1 MDVGLK
7 IRDSRVGS
15 AMRVRC
21 NRYLSIAVTLVAAA
35 LILSATEGCAQAAR
49 IKKVEFDEA
58 SLGDL
63 IDFLREGAAG
73 KTRNILVD
81 PRMKKEIRVTLTLH
95 DVTKGVAF
103 AYAAE
108 LGGFDYR
115 EERHAIRIVPRSPK
129 ATVKAFL
136 KRGNPMTLRRAS
148 EIVMPKVEFDEAELR
163 QVIDDIA
170 TASRQ
175 LDSRKKGINVLLGP
189 GVDPSTPV
197 TFQLQ
202 NVPVAEV
209 LKYVA
214 DFARLDIR
222 TDGNAVVLLKRRKVA
237 R

>member
-1 MDVGLK
+1 
-7 IRDSRVGS
+7 
-15 AMRVRC
+15 MRVRF
-21 NRYLSIAVTLVAAA
+21 NRHLSVAVTLVAA
-35 LILSATEGCAQAAR
+35 LLMLSAVEGRAQAAR

-58 SLGDL
+58 SLEDL
-63 IDFLREGAAG
+63 IDFLREGATG
-73 KTRNILVD
+73 KARNILVD
-81 PRMKKEIRVTLTLH
+81 PKMKKEIRVTLTLH

-129 ATVKAFL
+129 ATVRAFL
-136 KRGNPMTLRRAS
+136 KRGSPMTLRQAS

>member
-1 MDVGLK
+1 MCVRF
-7 IRDSRVGS
+7 IRH
-15 AMRVRC
+15 
-21 NRYLSIAVTLVAAA
+21 LLITVTLVPAFF
-35 LILSATEGCAQAAR
+35 LLSADEGSAQGAR

-58 SLGDL
+58 SLEDL
-63 IDFLREGAAG
+63 VDFLRQGATG
-73 KTRNILVD
+73 KARNVVVD
-81 PRMKKEIRVTLTLH
+81 PGVNRNVRVTLTLH

-136 KRGNPMTLRRAS
+136 RRGSPMTLRRAA
-148 EIVMPKVEFDEAELR
+148 EIVMPKVEFDGTELR
-163 QVIDDIA
+163 QIIDDIA

-175 LDSRKKGINVLLGP
+175 LDPRKKGINILLGP
-189 GVDPSTPV
+189 GVDPSTSV

-202 NVPVAEV
+202 NVPVAQV

-214 DFARLDIR
+214 DFARLDVR
-222 TDGNAVVLLKRRKVA
+222 TDGNAVVLIKRRKLV